1 MELLVQKFLR
11 NGGTLETLNA
21 QYGIKARRH
30 TRHPE
35 LVSLKYNQIESP
47 MGERIVQE
55 CRGIIL
61 NSEDNWGVVARP
73 FDKFF
78 NHGEGHAAPLDWN
91 TARVQEKVDGSLMI
105 LYFYKGEWQIASSG
119 TPDASGEVNG
129 HGFTFEN
136 LFWKIWKETGLAL
149 PLEPNKTF
157 MFEMCSMYNRVVVRH
172 LTSFLVLIGV
182 RDRNTGL
189 ETQVDAY
196 NKVYPVVKSFPLNNL
211 EGILASFATI
221 DPMSQEGF
229 VVVDSKGDRQKMK
242 HPGYVA
248 IHHMAGGM
256 TPKQFL
262 EVVRAGESAEFLV
275 HFPEYAEGY
284 NDVKDRF
291 DGLVAELDE
300 AYSSIEHLESQKDF
314 ALEAIKTRFSAALFQ
329 RRKSGVSVR
338 KVLSETSIT
347 GLMKTLGLR
356 DVVKEAE

>member
-11 NGGTLETLNA
+11 NGGTLDTLNA

-35 LVSLKYNQIESP
+35 LVSLKYSQIESP
-47 MGERIVQE
+47 MGERVVQE
-55 CRGIIL
+55 CRGLIL
-61 NSEDNWGVVARP
+61 NSEDWSVVARP
-73 FDKFF
+73 FNKFF
-78 NHGEGHAAPLDWN
+78 NHGEGHAASLDWN

-105 LYFYKGEWQIASSG
+105 LYFYKDEWQVASSG
-119 TPDASGEVNG
+119 TPDAFGEVNG
-129 HGFTFEN
+129 HGFTFKD
-136 LFWKIWKETGLAL
+136 LFWRIWNDMKLAL
-149 PLEPNKTF
+149 PVETDKTF
-157 MFEMCSMYNRVVVRH
+157 MFEMCSSYNRVVVRH
-172 LTSFLVLIGV
+172 QTSFLVLIGV

-189 ETQVDAY
+189 ETPVEDYKQ
-196 NKVYPVVKSFPLNNL
+196 VYPVVKSYSLGSL

-221 DPMSQEGF
+221 DPLSQEGF
-229 VVVDSKGDRQKMK
+229 VVVDSKSDRQKMK

-291 DGLVAELDE
+291 DGLVAELEE
-300 AYSSIEHLESQKDF
+300 AYVRIQHLESQKDF
-314 ALEAIKTRFSAALFQ
+314 ALEALKTRFSAPLFQ
-329 RRKSGVSVR
+329 RRKSGVTIR
-338 KVLSETSIT
+338 KVLSETSIV